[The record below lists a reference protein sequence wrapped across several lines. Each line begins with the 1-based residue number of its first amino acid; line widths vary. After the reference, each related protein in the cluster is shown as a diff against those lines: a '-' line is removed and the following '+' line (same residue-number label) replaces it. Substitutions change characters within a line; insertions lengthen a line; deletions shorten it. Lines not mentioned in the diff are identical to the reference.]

1 MKSIS
6 NSIRMSY
13 NEQGLP
19 ELTLTL
25 TTDKHQALADITKL
39 KQVIADKKLLTVD
52 VNQYHKK
59 KSLDSNS
66 YCWKLISLI
75 ADVQRTSKDEV
86 YIEMLKKYGQ
96 REPQLL
102 SILSETVDMVF
113 RATENHCVVVG
124 ESELDGKLF
133 KHLAILIGSS
143 QYVSRPMCILIDG
156 IISEAKLLDIE
167 TIPPLELERMKA
179 KWEQMKT
186 KRGEGNA

>member
-25 TTDKHQALADITKL
+25 TTDKHQALIDIIKL
-39 KQVIADKKLLTVD
+39 KQLIADKKLLTVD
-52 VNQYHKK
+52 VNQYRKQR
-59 KSLDSNS
+59 SLDANS

-75 ADVQRTSKDEV
+75 ADIQRTSKDEV

-96 REPQLL
+96 REHQLL

-124 ESELDGKLF
+124 ESELNGKLF

-143 QYVSRPMCILIDG
+143 QYDSRSMCILVDG
-156 IISEAKLLDIE
+156 IISEAKLLNIE
-167 TIPPLELERMKA
+167 TATDSEKNKMID
-179 KWEQMKT
+179 KWVGSK
-186 KRGEGNA
+186 